1 MVGLVGGWGL
11 IRLHNRVA
19 DDAAGSPDRIRR
31 GALEVAA
38 RDKARQRDHVGDCQR
53 QDALP
58 QRPIAGTLAHG

>member
-38 RDKARQRDHVGDCQR
+38 RDKADSV
-53 QDALP
+53 
-58 QRPIAGTLAHG
+58 TT